1 LAFEA
6 LRSEV
11 GGLGDAGLYFSPEDL
26 GGIYTDEAYVGGALD
41 LGRDLDRIPVYHAG
55 DTHLLGVV
63 VR

>member
-1 LAFEA
+1 M
-6 LRSEV
+6 
-11 GGLGDAGLYFSPEDL
+11 YFSPEDL